1 MNTQTKLILKS
12 MIITPKY
19 DEYGNAYYQGIS
31 NDLYEEVCRDLDKG
45 LSYE

>member
-19 DEYGNAYYQGIS
+19 DEYGNAYYQGLT
-31 NDLYEEVCRDLDKG
+31 NDQYEQAYKDLDKG
-45 LSYE
+45 KSYE